1 MSVGYEALIRVQAAE
16 SWGSQSA
23 FAKRGI
29 YLYADSV
36 RPDFGAQ
43 PRERDNKLIGGRE
56 SSGSTYSVDSF
67 QPTCEITWQPRVDDI
82 LPFML
87 AHFQI
92 GTSLAG
98 GTYQFWRI
106 DRNLTWTTNG
116 SNIGTNPYSIN
127 VDVYYGNSL
136 IGGGT
141 GANGYRFFNG
151 IVDKLTFNGKYG
163 EDFKCTAMLKFLSG
177 SRFNF
182 AAGIGTAPSSLGS
195 YSDFSV
201 LTDWMG
207 TVNITGESSLDIDG
221 VELSFDNKTAER
233 SKLGQRGYSR
243 FPLAAHWMA
252 EGNFEMEFNRDLNE
266 IAEGTTQIGTVDVKG
281 GNGNQMSFLYH
292 NFVFRPNNPEVSD
305 GQSLVDITVPFR
317 AYPTKSS
324 GTSCSVYVYT
334 GSTYGSLL
342 FNFNGL
348 L

>member
-1 MSVGYEALIRVQAAE
+1 MVGYEALVRVQAAE
-16 SWGSQSA
+16 SWGSQSILT
-23 FAKRGI
+23 KRGI
-29 YLYADSV
+29 YLFADSI

-43 PRERDNKLIGGRE
+43 PRERDNKIIGGRE

-98 GTYQFWRI
+98 GTYQFWRV
-106 DRNLTWTTNG
+106 DRNLQFVSNG
-116 SNIGTNPYSIN
+116 SNWGTHPYSIN
-127 VDVYYGNSL
+127 VDVYYGNS
-136 IGGGT
+136 INVGGT

-151 IVDKLTFNGKYG
+151 IVDKLTFSGKYG
-163 EDFKCTAMLKFLSG
+163 EDFKCTAMLKFLTG
-177 SRFNF
+177 SRFTF
-182 AAGIGTAPSSLGS
+182 PAGIGTAPSGMGS
-195 YSDFSV
+195 YSDFV
-201 LTDWMG
+201 TLTDWMG
-207 TVNITGESSLDIDG
+207 TTNITSEGNLQIDNL
-221 VELSFDNKTAER
+221 ELSFDNKLAER
-233 SKLGQRGYSR
+233 SKLGQRGYNR

-252 EGNFEMEFNRDLNE
+252 EGNIGMEFDRDLNE
-266 IAEGTTQIGTVDVKG
+266 IAEGTAQVGTFQIRTGTTEIAF
-281 GNGNQMSFLYH
+281 QYH
-292 NFVFRPNNPEVSD
+292 NFVFRPSNPELSD

-317 AYPTKSS
+317 AYPSKSG

-342 FNFNGL
+342 FNFSGL